1 MRVKDGYLLDMAARP
16 CVFDVVGVKATA
28 LKLSDTQLGSYFAF
42 NLSVDVVLTVHDEH
56 GMPPSR
62 ASVAAEALLIA
73 ASASSMSTRAHC
85 RVSVKSPCV

>member
-16 CVFDVVGVKATA
+16 CVFDVVGVKTTA
-28 LKLSDTQLGSYFAF
+28 LKLSDAQLGGYFAF
-42 NLSVDVVLTVHDEH
+42 DLSVNVVLAVYNEH

-62 ASVAAEALLIA
+62 ASAATEALLIA
-73 ASASSMSTRAHC
+73 ASASGMSTRAHC